1 MPTEAP
7 PLRSGLLA
15 YPKQNTMATL
25 PSIDR
30 LIDRAYLCLL
40 EARNRNDDEN
50 ATNYQAVID
59 GLLDERLSITDEVT
73 T

>member
-1 MPTEAP
+1 
-7 PLRSGLLA
+7 
-15 YPKQNTMATL
+15 MATL

-40 EARNRNDDEN
+40 EARNRYDPDTAADYE
-50 ATNYQAVID
+50 AVID
-59 GLLDERLSITDEVT
+59 GLLDERLSITEKAT